1 MDGSEAGSGMKAG
14 GDAAVVMKKLGFA
27 CEGLQT
33 LTEEI
38 AALDKKLSEMKARK
52 KDLARELAATFI
64 DAGLQRTSYNG
75 RTYYLHVDRFVRKAG
90 GVSQPEACA
99 ALRCAAMDHFISES
113 YNASQVRAHIKEA
126 HGELPAGTPF
136 EDALPAPLKGLFYT
150 EEEATLRSRGG

>member
-1 MDGSEAGSGMKAG
+1 MKAD

-136 EDALPAPLKGLFYT
+136 EDALPEPLKGLFYT